1 MRLRMESGNVE
12 RHDIGM
18 EVESRNEGEDC
29 SIVKR
34 EKRRKHVLRISEF
47 GDNRVEGGDVS
58 AL

>member
-1 MRLRMESGNVE
+1 ME